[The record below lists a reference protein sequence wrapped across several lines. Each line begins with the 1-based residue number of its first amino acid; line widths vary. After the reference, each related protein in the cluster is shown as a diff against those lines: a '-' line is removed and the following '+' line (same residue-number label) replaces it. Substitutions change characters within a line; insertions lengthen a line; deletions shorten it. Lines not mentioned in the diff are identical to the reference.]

1 MTNSETISKL
11 NDALTRLMGAYQELQ
26 IENNELKQ
34 TLESKNKKI
43 ASLEEENSS
52 LTINVNELKNNTE
65 DDKTTIYSML
75 GQIENILNKN
85 AQDDINNVKE
95 NRINIVEESLND
107 NTNKLETA
115 KIEDIKESN
124 DLLAFAP
131 ESKEK
136 ENNSNKL
143 DPNDERLSSLL
154 GIMQ

>member
-43 ASLEEENSS
+43 SSLEEENSS

-85 AQDDINNVKE
+85 AQDDNIIVEDNK
-95 NRINIVEESLND
+95 INIVEENLND
-107 NTNKLETA
+107 NISKIETI
-115 KIEDIKESN
+115 KNEDIKESN

-131 ESKEK
+131 EKKEK
-136 ENNSNKL
+136 ENNNKL

>member
-43 ASLEEENSS
+43 SSLEEENSS

-85 AQDDINNVKE
+85 AQDDNIIVEDNKV
-95 NRINIVEESLND
+95 NIVEENLND
-107 NTNKLETA
+107 NISKIETI
-115 KIEDIKESN
+115 KNEDIKESN

-131 ESKEK
+131 EKKEK
-136 ENNSNKL
+136 ENINKL

>member
-95 NRINIVEESLND
+95 NRVNIVEESLND